1 MLHSIRARAAVQKE
15 LTALQKQEE
24 KLMQAAA
31 KQRPASSWRAELEKK
46 VPEKVYKN
54 LKIAFGKAFSI
65 VFEKGTGIIEKSYNK
80 DNLYKD
86 QKIRHYSVQLKG
98 SRRELRKVKK
108 SAELS
113 GLGNMALT
121 TVEGIGLG
129 ALGIGLPDIVMFVGV
144 LLKGIYETA
153 LHYGV
158 DYNAVGER
166 YLILKMMET
175 SLAKGNRWVELNAEV
190 DRLIYQGRQEVPD
203 LEDMEEQRR
212 RTADAF
218 AIDMILLKFIQG
230 LPIVGILG
238 GAGNPVYYNKVLQY
252 VRIKYQKRY
261 LLQLE
266 KQQMSRKKL
275 TKKL

>member
-1 MLHSIRARAAVQKE
+1 MLRSIRAKAAVQKE
-15 LTALQKQEE
+15 LAVLQKQED
-24 KLMQAAA
+24 KLMRAAT
-31 KQRPASSWRAELEKK
+31 KQRPASSWKTELEKK
-46 VPEKVYKN
+46 VPDKVYHS

-80 DNLYKD
+80 ESLHQN
-86 QKIRHYSVQLKG
+86 QKVQHYAVQLKG
-98 SRRELRKVKK
+98 NRRELRKVKK
-108 SAELS
+108 SAELA
-113 GLGNMALT
+113 GLGNIALT

-144 LLKGIYETA
+144 LLKGIYETS
-153 LHYGV
+153 LHYGY

-175 SLAKGNRWVELNAEV
+175 SLAKGERWVELNAEV

-238 GAGNPVYYNKVLQY
+238 GAGNPVYYNKVLHY
-252 VRIKYQKRY
+252 VRLKYHKRY

-266 KQQMSRKKL
+266 RQQKSRKQIASK
-275 TKKL
+275 

>member
-1 MLHSIRARAAVQKE
+1 MLQSIRTKMAIQKE
-15 LTALQKQEE
+15 LKSLQKQEE
-24 KLMQAAA
+24 KMLRAAA
-31 KQRPASSWRAELEKK
+31 KQRTAASWKSELEKK
-46 VPEKVYKN
+46 VPDKVYQN
-54 LKIAFGKAFSI
+54 LKAAFGKAFSI
-65 VFEKGTGIIEKSYNK
+65 IFENGTGIIEKSYNK
-80 DNLYKD
+80 DAIRQN
-86 QKIRHYSVQLKG
+86 QKVQDYAVQVKG
-98 SRRELRKVKK
+98 NRRELRKVKK
-108 SAELS
+108 SAEVA

-153 LHYGV
+153 LHYGI
-158 DYNAVGER
+158 DYTSVGER

-175 SLAKGNRWVELNAEV
+175 SLAKGERWIELNAEV
-190 DRLIYQGRQEVPD
+190 DRLIYQGRQEIPD
-203 LEDMEEQRR
+203 LEDMDEQRR

-230 LPIVGILG
+230 LPVVGILG
-238 GAGNPVYYNKVLQY
+238 GVGNPVYYNKVLHY

-266 KQQMSRKKL
+266 RKQETRKKRDRV
-275 TKKL
+275 

>member
-1 MLHSIRARAAVQKE
+1 MLTSICSKMAIQKE
-15 LTALQKQEE
+15 LASLQKQED
-24 KLMQAAA
+24 KLRRAAT
-31 KQRPASSWRAELEKK
+31 KQKPEASWKTELEKK

-80 DNLYKD
+80 DSLHKD
-86 QKIRHYSVQLKG
+86 QQVRDYSVQLKG
-98 SRRELRKVKK
+98 NRRELRKVKK

-121 TVEGIGLG
+121 TVEGVGLG

-153 LHYGV
+153 IHYGI

-175 SLAKGNRWVELNAEV
+175 SLAKGEHWVELNAEV

-203 LEDMEEQRR
+203 LEDMVEQRH

-218 AIDMILLKFIQG
+218 ALDMILLKFIQG

-238 GAGNPVYYNKVLQY
+238 GAGNPVYYNKVIHY
-252 VRIKYQKRY
+252 VRLKYHKRY

-266 KQQMSRKKL
+266 RQQNTHKQISKR
-275 TKKL
+275 

>member
-1 MLHSIRARAAVQKE
+1 MLRSIRAKAAIQKE
-15 LTALQKQEE
+15 LLSLQRQEE
-24 KLMQAAA
+24 KLMRSVT
-31 KQRPASSWRAELEKK
+31 KQRPASSWRSELEKK
-46 VPEKVYKN
+46 VPDKVYHS
-54 LKIAFGKAFSI
+54 LKVAFGKAFAI
-65 VFEKGTGIIEKSYNK
+65 VFEKGTGIIEKSYQK
-80 DNLYKD
+80 ETIQQD
-86 QKIRHYSVQLKG
+86 QKVQHYAVQLKG
-98 SRRELRKVKK
+98 NRRELRKVKK
-108 SAELS
+108 QAQVS

-153 LHYGV
+153 LRYGI

-166 YLILKMMET
+166 YLILKMMEA
-175 SLAKGNRWVELNAEV
+175 SLAKGDRWVEINAEV

-203 LEDMEEQRR
+203 LDDMVEQRR

-230 LPIVGILG
+230 LPVVGILG
-238 GAGNPVYYNKVLQY
+238 GAGNPVYYNKVLHY
-252 VRIKYQKRY
+252 VRLKYHKRY

-266 KQQMSRKKL
+266 KQQETRKKL
-275 TKKL
+275 K

>member
-1 MLHSIRARAAVQKE
+1 MLRSIRAKAAIQKE
-15 LTALQKQEE
+15 LLSLQKQEE
-24 KLMQAAA
+24 KLMRSAT
-31 KQRPASSWRAELEKK
+31 KERPASSWKGELEKK
-46 VPEKVYKN
+46 VPDKVYHS
-54 LKIAFGKAFSI
+54 LKVAFGKAFAI
-65 VFEKGTGIIEKSYNK
+65 VFEKGTGLIEKSYHKEAIQQN
-80 DNLYKD
+80 
-86 QKIRHYSVQLKG
+86 QKVQHYAVQLKG
-98 SRRELRKVKK
+98 NRRELRKVKK
-108 SAELS
+108 QAQVS

-153 LHYGV
+153 LRYGI

-166 YLILKMMET
+166 YLILKMMEA
-175 SLAKGNRWVELNAEV
+175 SLVKGERWMELNAEV

-203 LEDMEEQRR
+203 LDDMVEQRR

-218 AIDMILLKFIQG
+218 VIDMILLKFIQG

-238 GAGNPVYYNKVLQY
+238 GAGNPVYYNKVIHY
-252 VRIKYQKRY
+252 VRLKYHKRY

-266 KQQMSRKKL
+266 RQQETRKKL
-275 TKKL
+275 K

>member
-1 MLHSIRARAAVQKE
+1 MLRSIRAKAAIQKE
-15 LTALQKQEE
+15 LLSLQKQEE
-24 KLMQAAA
+24 KLMRSAT
-31 KQRPASSWRAELEKK
+31 KERPASSWKGELEKK
-46 VPEKVYKN
+46 VPDKVYHS
-54 LKIAFGKAFSI
+54 LKVAFGKAFAI
-65 VFEKGTGIIEKSYNK
+65 VFEKGTGLIEKSYHKEAIQQN
-80 DNLYKD
+80 
-86 QKIRHYSVQLKG
+86 QKVQHYAVQLKG
-98 SRRELRKVKK
+98 NRRELRKVKK
-108 SAELS
+108 QAQVS

-153 LHYGV
+153 LRYGI

-166 YLILKMMET
+166 YLILKMMEA
-175 SLAKGNRWVELNAEV
+175 SLVKGERWMELNAEV

-203 LEDMEEQRR
+203 LDDMVEQRR

-238 GAGNPVYYNKVLQY
+238 GAGNPVYYNKVIHY
-252 VRIKYQKRY
+252 VRLKYHKRY

-266 KQQMSRKKL
+266 RQQETRKKL
-275 TKKL
+275 K